1 MDIKTKKLIVNSYA
15 RGKED
20 QLVQAFIVAGPTA
33 VKKTLGIRDAKWMV
47 IFDYL
52 VFEHDLLEK
61 CVAQNVDFFK
71 DLYVKFG
78 IKHIRAIFEVEGKKY
93 DMPSKAVFDLIAVV
107 NEGLYLHVLQN
118 RGRYLLAFKARGGD
132 FLRTILGILD
142 KKYDKAWE
150 MVLDILLNAEC
161 DGLFSERT
169 LEHGLQN
176 FAMMMNGVREHRA
189 LNKYK
194 MAA

>member
-1 MDIKTKKLIVNSYA
+1 MEPKTKKLIVDSYA

-33 VKKTLGIRDAKWMV
+33 VKKTLGIRNAKWQV

-52 VFEHDLLEK
+52 VFEHGLLEK
-61 CVAQNVDFFK
+61 CVAQNASFFV

-78 IKHIRAIFEVEGKKY
+78 MKHIRAIFEVEAKKY
-93 DMPSKAVFDLIAVV
+93 DMPMGAVFDLIAVK
-107 NEGLYLHVLQN
+107 NEGLYLHVLQKRN
-118 RGRYLLAFKARGGD
+118 RYLLAFKARGGS

-142 KKYDKAWE
+142 KKYDQVWE
-150 MVLDILLNAEC
+150 MVLDILLNAVC

-189 LNKYK
+189 LVKYK
-194 MAA
+194 TAL